1 MSQQQ
6 FAPQYPGQPYQQPP
20 AQPAYPQAYPAQQT
34 QPYPQVQQGYPPQVP
49 PAQPT
54 VPLAQ
59 GSLSDFYN
67 QPSTGGGPSISWTDK
82 NTQAQKPIGTQY
94 VGVVARD
101 VTSSDIQQQTDFRTQ
116 QPKFYRDGRPMFSM
130 KVPLKVQ
137 PSPEFPEGEAAWY
150 VKGQAKDELQR
161 AMSAAG
167 AEGAPKEGAVITIT
181 LVQRRPSGPG
191 MNPANIVQVTYQPA
205 QGGAAPQTNAAAQP
219 TPVQQVAPQDQ
230 PVPQQPVQQQFVPQ
244 AQPVAQAQPVQPQQY
259 VQQPAVPQGQPQQY
273 AQVPAQPG
281 ALPAPETLSPAQ
293 QQLFAQL
300 AAGQQQA
307 AQPAAQG

>member
-1 MSQQQ
+1 MTQQQ
-6 FAPQYPGQPYQQPP
+6 FPPQYQQPQP
-20 AQPAYPQAYPAQQT
+20 MQPAFPQAYPVQQP
-34 QPYPQVQQGYPPQVP
+34 QPYPQVQQGYPPQAP

-101 VTSSDIQQQTDFRTQ
+101 VTSSDVQQQTDFKTQ
-116 QPKFYRDGRPMFSM
+116 QPKYYRDGRPMFSM

-167 AEGAPKEGAVITIT
+167 AEGAPKEGAVISIT
-181 LVQRRPSGPG
+181 LVQRRPSGAG
-191 MNPANIVQVTYQPA
+191 MNPANIVQVTYQPP
-205 QGGAAPQTNAAAQP
+205 QGGQAAAPINAGAQP
-219 TPVQQVAPQDQ
+219 GYEVPQVHAAHAQ
-230 PVPQQPVQQQFVPQ
+230 PVALAPQ
-244 AQPVAQAQPVQPQQY
+244 AQPVAQQPVQQYAPVQQVAAAAPVAQVPPQQGAPAPAQPV
-259 VQQPAVPQGQPQQY
+259 G
-273 AQVPAQPG
+273 QPG
-281 ALPAPETLSPAQ
+281 AIAMPENLSPAQ

-300 AAGQQQA
+300 AAQQA
-307 AQPAAQG
+307 QG